1 MFLNKRTNQEIES
14 YKKLLKLIGSL
25 SNLFADTSVP
35 YVSSRVAE
43 NLFCRAFSANNLSR
57 SDVSVDA
64 SVKEM
69 GIGVKTFVEGN
80 GKTFQ
85 KIAEF
90 NKDKKLY
97 SEKDPTGVIQT
108 ISILRNERLNATKR
122 IHSLDNLLYHCI
134 TRKNGIITAYDLDM
148 DLVDIL
154 NISKIKVKNNV
165 IQFIDGINEY
175 SFNLSKSTLYKRFV
189 TPDSLIEVSVDI
201 IKDPFE
207 ALEKLLLDSGLKLEF
222 AKIKEDSEHIYLPLY
237 SDREMMVPERS
248 QLNQWNAAG
257 RDRDEN
263 EAYIPIP
270 AWIHHKFPDFFP
282 PRDISFNLKLP
293 NGEVMSAKVCQDGGK
308 ALMSKHNK
316 DLGKWLL
323 RDVMNLKEGELLTY
337 DRLKIIGLDSVVIYK
352 ESAEDYSIN
361 FTKIGSFESF
371 KTQSN

>member
-1 MFLNKRTNQEIES
+1 
-14 YKKLLKLIGSL
+14 
-25 SNLFADTSVP
+25 
-35 YVSSRVAE
+35 
-43 NLFCRAFSANNLSR
+43 
-57 SDVSVDA
+57 
-64 SVKEM
+64 
-69 GIGVKTFVEGN
+69 
-80 GKTFQ
+80 
-85 KIAEF
+85 
-90 NKDKKLY
+90 
-97 SEKDPTGVIQT
+97 
-108 ISILRNERLNATKR
+108 
-122 IHSLDNLLYHCI
+122 
-134 TRKNGIITAYDLDM
+134 
-148 DLVDIL
+148 
-154 NISKIKVKNNV
+154 
-165 IQFIDGINEY
+165 
-175 SFNLSKSTLYKRFV
+175 
-189 TPDSLIEVSVDI
+189 
-201 IKDPFE
+201 
-207 ALEKLLLDSGLKLEF
+207 
-222 AKIKEDSEHIYLPLY
+222 
-237 SDREMMVPERS
+237 MVPERS